1 MHAPKSRG
9 LCVRVASVQHALD
22 QQSARLISAHD
33 SIEHVSVQHASVQ
46 HASVQH
52 NPRSI
57 TRLGSAHPSRFIAR
71 TVQHTPWFSTPRF
84 SARLGSARLSSARLA
99 PARLAPSRISTPR
112 TTSLWLV
119 GRIALRP
126 ATMRSRTTESEIQLL
141 GGVCST
147 FVSLAHYDVETS
159 RFRIDCS
166 TEKKSRSPDLP
177 FRSTLAVY
185 AVCI

>member
-1 MHAPKSRG
+1 MQRGRAIGRHATASGVLIG
-9 LCVRVASVQHALD
+9 LVRAIRRRKAKCSVQHALD

-57 TRLGSAHPSRFIAR
+57 TRLGSAHPSRFIIAR

-119 GRIALRP
+119 GRTCPPQCGQR
-126 ATMRSRTTESEIQLL
+126 R
-141 GGVCST
+141 
-147 FVSLAHYDVETS
+147 
-159 RFRIDCS
+159 
-166 TEKKSRSPDLP
+166 
-177 FRSTLAVY
+177 
-185 AVCI
+185 